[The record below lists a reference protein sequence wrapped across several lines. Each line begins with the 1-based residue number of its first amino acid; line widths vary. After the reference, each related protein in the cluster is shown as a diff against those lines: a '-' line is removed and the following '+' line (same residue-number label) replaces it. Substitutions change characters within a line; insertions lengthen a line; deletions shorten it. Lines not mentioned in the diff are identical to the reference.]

1 LAADI
6 LKFAAN
12 LFWQFFIPNQ
22 KNDIT
27 LFGKTMKNSFKLL
40 ILIFLFN
47 TSISYASS
55 SIGHCIIDDGDSF
68 VGPCEIWG
76 GGSEGFSI
84 GALDPNTPLYDD
96 VNLISVT
103 RINKNKAIVRALII
117 ITFDA
122 DEENPSETQVLN
134 TSWGEAIRDKKDPSC
149 WNNEG
154 RQICARK

>member
-1 LAADI
+1 MTSLI
-6 LKFAAN
+6 
-12 LFWQFFIPNQ
+12 
-22 KNDIT
+22 
-27 LFGKTMKNSFKLL
+27 FGKTMKNSFKLL
-40 ILIFLFN
+40 ILICLFYFYHVS
-47 TSISYASS
+47 TAYASS
-55 SIGHCIIDDGDSF
+55 TIGNCIIDNGDSF
-68 VGPCEIWG
+68 IGPCEIWG

-122 DEENPSETQVLN
+122 DEDNPSETQVIN
-134 TSWGEAIRDKKDPSC
+134 TFWGEAIRDKKDPSC

-154 RQICARK
+154 RKICARKIK